1 MGFRSIIIFMKLYT
15 KTMVGGGLQ
24 REKKKVLIQKHQQ
37 QLTFKDLAMAAT
49 SVAALSFWADSVS
62 FTVS

>member
-1 MGFRSIIIFMKLYT
+1 MKLYT

-24 REKKKVLIQKHQQ
+24 REKKEVLIQKHQQ

-49 SVAALSFWADSVS
+49 SVAALSF
-62 FTVS
+62 